1 MLIDYLLRDCS
12 TLMHV
17 WEYSTAYL
25 SFPVLSKLWKER
37 AQAELSS
44 GNSVVYPARARA
56 NPHSVKHNTSTCHP
70 VMQGPVGVAE
80 VHALWWRG
88 LVKVDMLTYT
98 HVTHTYTHKQTHT
111 SKHTHS
117 SPHASTYSH
126 KHHTY
131 TTLSHHTPVQVHG

>member
-1 MLIDYLLRDCS
+1 
-12 TLMHV
+12 MHV

-56 NPHSVKHNTSTCHP
+56 NPHRVKHNTSTCHP

-88 LVKVDMLTYT
+88 LVKLDTLVAHPWLG
-98 HVTHTYTHKQTHT
+98 
-111 SKHTHS
+111 SC
-117 SPHASTYSH
+117 PFEHAAPY
-126 KHHTY
+126 
-131 TTLSHHTPVQVHG
+131 LFLGMDVHGLPLAV